1 MTSQWYMYV
10 PLYTYPMAR
19 TTTAFYSRCHRG
31 AQAARSI
38 SDGHLRRRMAGAA
51 TLTTAATLL
60 APHPCSA
67 FHYGLSLVPAST
79 VFNRNPPFAH
89 LSFEDQLEG
98 FTTLSR
104 RYLASKST
112 SLGSS
117 KQTENE
123 RQMTDDALRIV
134 AKAIESVNPST
145 AIQSS
150 LSATDDKA
158 KVLAVADPTSKREI
172 RYKREDYDEVV
183 VVSFGKASSAMALAT
198 AEIASRAWPGV
209 DMCGIAIVKDGH
221 ATEEE
226 SQMLPG
232 VFNIEVFEAS
242 HPIPDLRSVSATQKV
257 LELLKTKASERTL
270 VLCCISGGGSALLT
284 CPRPP
289 LTLEDI
295 AETNSCLL
303 RSGISID
310 KMNIVRK
317 RLDDAKGGKLGI
329 AAYPSAV
336 ASLILSDVVGDP
348 LDLIASGPTV
358 PDSSN
363 WQDASDLLGEF
374 GLGRGGRYQ
383 LPTKVL
389 DLIEQGLRGEIEDT
403 PGGDHLAF
411 ATKGI
416 TTNVLVGNNE
426 RAVLSAAREAECLGY
441 NPIVLGCTVEGEAGD
456 VAGVYV
462 SIAEQLIKQQQSLGS
477 SQAYGLAKLPAAV
490 VAGGETTVTL
500 DPSSSGKGGRNQEIG
515 LVAALNLRA
524 KGIRD
529 VVVASVGT
537 DGTDG
542 PTDAAGAVVDGGTI
556 DRIEGGTDGEEEH
569 LSGKEALAG
578 HDAYSFL
585 DMDANGNSLIRTG
598 PTGTNVA
605 DVCVTLVK

>member
-1 MTSQWYMYV
+1 MM
-10 PLYTYPMAR
+10 R

-31 AQAARSI
+31 VQAARSI
-38 SDGHLRRRMAGAA
+38 FDGHLRRRMANLARGAA

-67 FHYGLSLVPAST
+67 FHHGLSLVLAST
-79 VFNRNPPFAH
+79 LSNRNPPFTH
-89 LSFEDQLEG
+89 LSFERQLV
-98 FTTLSR
+98 FTSATLSR

-112 SLGSS
+112 LLGSTS

-123 RQMTDDALRIV
+123 RQMTDDALRIL

-145 AIQSS
+145 AIQNS
-150 LSATDDKA
+150 LSATDDNA
-158 KVLAVADPTSKREI
+158 KVLVVTDPTSKREI

-226 SQMLPG
+226 SKKLPG
-232 VFNIEVFEAS
+232 NFNIEIRVAS

-303 RSGISID
+303 RSGMSID
-310 KMNIVRK
+310 KMNVIRK
-317 RLDDAKGGKLGI
+317 RLDDAKGGRLAAH

-336 ASLILSDVVGDP
+336 VSLILSDVVGDP

-363 WQDASDLLGEF
+363 WRDASDLFGEF
-374 GLGRGGRYQ
+374 GLGRGGRYE

-403 PGGDHLAF
+403 PVGDHLAF

-426 RAVLSAAREAECLGY
+426 RAVLSAAREAECLGF

-456 VAGVYV
+456 VARVYT
-462 SIAEQLIKQQQSLGS
+462 SIVEQLIKQRQSLGS
-477 SQAYGLAKLPAAV
+477 SQRYSIARLPAAV
-490 VAGGETTVTL
+490 IAGGETTVTL

-515 LVAALNLRA
+515 LVAALNLQA

-556 DRIEGGTDGEEEH
+556 DRIEGEIDGEEEH

-585 DMDANGNSLIRTG
+585 DMDANGTSLIRTG

-605 DVCVTLVK
+605 DVCVVLVK

>member
-1 MTSQWYMYV
+1 
-10 PLYTYPMAR
+10 
-19 TTTAFYSRCHRG
+19 
-31 AQAARSI
+31 
-38 SDGHLRRRMAGAA
+38 MAGAA

-67 FHYGLSLVPAST
+67 FHHGLSLVPAST

-89 LSFEDQLEG
+89 LSFEDQSEG

-104 RYLASKST
+104 RYLASKDT
-112 SLGSS
+112 SLGSTS

-145 AIQSS
+145 AIQNS
-150 LSATDDKA
+150 LSATDDNA
-158 KVLAVADPTSKREI
+158 KVLVVTDPTSKREM

-226 SQMLPG
+226 SKKLPG
-232 VFNIEVFEAS
+232 NFNIEIRVAS

-284 CPRPP
+284 SPRPP

-303 RSGISID
+303 RSGMSID
-310 KMNIVRK
+310 KMNVIRK
-317 RLDDAKGGKLGI
+317 RLDDAKGGRLAAH

-336 ASLILSDVVGDP
+336 VSLILSDVVGDP

-363 WQDASDLLGEF
+363 WRVASGLLGEF

-389 DLIEQGLRGEIEDT
+389 DLIEQGLHGKIEDT
-403 PGGDHLAF
+403 PGKDHPAF

-426 RAVLSAAREAECLGY
+426 RAVLSAAREAESLGY
-441 NPIVLGCTVEGEAGD
+441 PNPIIIGCTVEGEAGD
-456 VAGVYV
+456 VAGVYT
-462 SIAEQLIKQQQSLGS
+462 SIVEQLIKQRQSLGS
-477 SQAYGLAKLPAAV
+477 SQRYSIARLPAAII
-490 VAGGETTVTL
+490 AGGETTVTL

-515 LVAALNLRA
+515 LVAALNLQA

-578 HDAYSFL
+578 HYAYSFL
-585 DMDANGNSLIRTG
+585 DMDANGTSLIRTG

-605 DVCVTLVK
+605 DVCVVLVK

>member
-1 MTSQWYMYV
+1 MM
-10 PLYTYPMAR
+10 R

-31 AQAARSI
+31 VQAARSI
-38 SDGHLRRRMAGAA
+38 FDGHLRRRMANLARGAA

-67 FHYGLSLVPAST
+67 FHHGLSLVPAST
-79 VFNRNPPFAH
+79 LSNRNPPFTH
-89 LSFEDQLEG
+89 LSFERQSVY
-98 FTTLSR
+98 TSATLSR

-112 SLGSS
+112 SLGSTS

-123 RQMTDDALRIV
+123 RQMTDDALRIL

-145 AIQSS
+145 AIQNS
-150 LSATDDKA
+150 LSATDDNA
-158 KVLAVADPTSKREI
+158 KVLVVTDPTSKREI

-209 DMCGIAIVKDGH
+209 DMCGIAIVKDDH

-226 SQMLPG
+226 SKKLPG
-232 VFNIEVFEAS
+232 NFNIEIRVAS

-257 LELLKTKASERTL
+257 LELLKTKAGERTL

-303 RSGISID
+303 RSGMSID
-310 KMNIVRK
+310 KMNVIRK
-317 RLDDAKGGKLGI
+317 RLDDAKGGRLAAH

-336 ASLILSDVVGDP
+336 VSLILSDVVGDP

-363 WQDASDLLGEF
+363 WRDASDLLGEF
-374 GLGRGGRYQ
+374 GLGRGGRYE

-403 PGGDHLAF
+403 PVGDHLAF

-426 RAVLSAAREAECLGY
+426 RAVLSAAREAECLGF

-456 VAGVYV
+456 VARVYT
-462 SIAEQLIKQQQSLGS
+462 SIVEQLIKQRQSLGS
-477 SQAYGLAKLPAAV
+477 SQRYSIARLPAAV
-490 VAGGETTVTL
+490 IAGGETTVTL

-515 LVAALNLRA
+515 LVAALNLQA

-585 DMDANGNSLIRTG
+585 DMDANGTSLIRTG

-605 DVCVTLVK
+605 DVCVVLVK